1 MRVIIQRSKESSVSV
16 DGEVVGSID
25 KGLVLLVGFHDD
37 DTQEDLDYAVRK
49 VVNMRLFSDD
59 EDKMNLSLKDI
70 EGSILSVSQFTLY
83 ANTKKGNRPSFIA
96 AAKPDYAEKLYH
108 QFNEKLKEENV
119 PVETGTFG
127 AMMDVSIQNDG
138 PVTIILDTKDR

>member
-59 EDKMNLSLKDI
+59 EGKMNLSLKDI

>member
-1 MRVIIQRSKESSVSV
+1 MRVIIQRSKESSVSI

>member
-1 MRVIIQRSKESSVSV
+1 MRVIIQRSKESSVSI

-37 DTQEDLDYAVRK
+37 DTQEDLNYAVRK

-59 EDKMNLSLKDI
+59 EGKMNLSLKDI

-83 ANTKKGNRPSFIA
+83 ANTKKGNRPSFVA

-119 PVETGTFG
+119 PVKTGTFG

>member
-1 MRVIIQRSKESSVSV
+1 MRIIIQRSKESSVSV
-16 DGEVVGSID
+16 EGEVIGSID

-59 EDKMNLSLKDI
+59 EGRMNLSLKDI
-70 EGSILSVSQFTLY
+70 KGAILSVSQFTLY
-83 ANTKKGNRPSFIA
+83 ANTKKGNRPSFMA
-96 AAKPDYAEKLYH
+96 AAQPDYAEQLYH

-119 PVETGTFG
+119 PVETGSFG

>member
-1 MRVIIQRSKESSVSV
+1 MRVIIQRSKESSVSI

-37 DTQEDLDYAVRK
+37 DTQEDLNYAVRK

-59 EDKMNLSLKDI
+59 EGKMNLSLKDI

-83 ANTKKGNRPSFIA
+83 ANTKKGNRPSFVA